1 MGFHPKP
8 PSNPIVFNSFVFLI
22 DFPLSCIRDRGCAIM
37 ELRILMAKMDPNFP
51 ADNPSFSDD
60 RLAGLVRSFLEKL
73 PELER
78 VPCSTYR
85 MQFNYRFRFADA
97 TAVIPYLN
105 DLGVGHLYASPYLQA
120 HPKSLH
126 GYDISNHNL
135 LNAEIGSEEEHA
147 AMIEALRKHGM
158 GHILDIVPNHM
169 GISGN
174 RNQWWRDVLENGRNS
189 PYAHYFDIDWQPIKE
204 ELNGKVLLPV
214 LGDQYGRV
222 LENQELNLAFSEG
235 AFHVEYYESRFPI
248 SPRTYPEIL
257 RHRLDALD
265 AEMADDPERLQEYH
279 GITLALLHLPEEIE
293 SDPKRIA
300 EERRQIEWI
309 KKRLAKLYH
318 SSEKIRTFID
328 ENVVLYNGIK
338 GNPRSFDLLDALL
351 NRQAYRLSY
360 WRVAADEINYR
371 RFFDINGLA
380 SISMEREEVFEETH
394 RLIFRFIREGKL
406 DGLRIDHPDGLYD
419 PLGYFRNLQK
429 HCFILKG
436 MRELP
441 EGTPEEE
448 RKAIGKRWAEEADRF
463 LAERRRS
470 GVGLPIYIIVEK
482 ILSKGE
488 RLPERWPVHGTV
500 GYEYGVAL
508 NALFV
513 ERENAKRFDEI
524 YSGFV
529 GARSRF
535 SDVVYERKKFIM
547 NTSLASEIN
556 VLSHKLNL
564 LSEKDR
570 RSRDFTLYSLRD
582 AIREIIACFP
592 IYRTYISQE
601 ERLADHDRK
610 YIEMAVAKAKQRSP
624 ATDISIFDYLKRIL
638 LLEYP
643 EYFTEADRTEQLSF
657 VGKFQQ
663 CTGPIMAKGLEDTA
677 FYIYNRLV
685 SLNEVGGDPQTF
697 GLSPSDFHKQNQERL
712 ERWPYSLTATS
723 THDTKRSEDVRA
735 RINVLSEVPDEWQ
748 QAVTRWAELN
758 RPKKVEL
765 EGEPAPDSNEEY
777 LLYQTLLGA
786 WPPVDPSPEAF
797 LDFKKRIQA
806 YMSKASKEA
815 KVNTSWINANEA
827 YDRALLSFIDEIL
840 EPSSENSFLAAF
852 RPFQKKIAHY
862 GIYNALSQVL
872 LKIASPGVPDIYQ
885 GNELFDF
892 SLVDPDNRRP
902 VDYQRRREGLDL
914 LKKRHAAEGP
924 VPLPLLHDL
933 IREKENGLIKLF
945 VTWRA
950 LSCRRELP
958 ALFLKGSYLPLEA
971 LGEKKG
977 HVCAFSRKLDRDEI
991 IVAAPRLLVS
1001 LMGDSEA
1008 PVGKIWEGS
1017 SLALEGEGVGS
1028 PYEHLFT
1035 GEVIRTRM
1043 EEGKVVLALPEVF
1056 SSFPVGLLRRR

>member
-1 MGFHPKP
+1 
-8 PSNPIVFNSFVFLI
+8 
-22 DFPLSCIRDRGCAIM
+22 
-37 ELRILMAKMDPNFP
+37 MAKMDPNLP

-60 RLAGLVRSFLEKL
+60 RIEASVRSLLEKL

-85 MQFNYRFRFADA
+85 IQFNYRFRFTDA
-97 TAVIPYLN
+97 IAVIPYLRE
-105 DLGVGHLYASPYLQA
+105 LEVGHLYASPYLQA
-120 HPKSLH
+120 RPKSLH

-147 AMIEALRKHGM
+147 AMVNALRRHGM

-169 GISGN
+169 GVSGN

-189 PYAHYFDIDWQPIKE
+189 PYAHYFDIDWHPIKE
-204 ELNGKVLLPV
+204 ELDGKVLLPV

-222 LENQELNLAFSEG
+222 LENQELRLAFSDG
-235 AFHVEYYESRFPI
+235 AFHIEYYESRFPI
-248 SPRTYPEIL
+248 SPRTYPDIL
-257 RHRLDALD
+257 RYRLDALD

-318 SSEKIRTFID
+318 SSEKIRKFID
-328 ENVVLYNGIK
+328 ENIVLYNGSK
-338 GNPRSFDLLDALL
+338 GNSRSFDLLDSVL

-360 WRVAADEINYR
+360 WRVAAEEINYR
-371 RFFDINGLA
+371 RFFDINDLA

-394 RLIFRFIREGKL
+394 RLIFRFVREGKL

-419 PLGYFRNLQK
+419 PLGYFQSLQK
-429 HCFILKG
+429 RCFVLKG
-436 MRELP
+436 MREIP

-448 RKAIGKRWAEEADRF
+448 RKGIEKRWAEAADRF

-470 GVGLPIYIIVEK
+470 GVGLPMYIIVEK

-508 NALFV
+508 NALFID
-513 ERENAKRFDEI
+513 RANAKRFDEI
-524 YSGFV
+524 YSGFT

-592 IYRTYISQE
+592 IYRTYISHE

-643 EYFTEADRTEQLSF
+643 EYFTEADRTEQLNF
-657 VGKFQQ
+657 VRKFQQ
-663 CTGPIMAKGLEDTA
+663 CTGPVMAKGLEDTA

-697 GLSPSDFHKQNQERL
+697 GLSVAEFHQQNRERL

-735 RINVLSEVPDEWQ
+735 RINVLSEIPDEWQ
-748 QAVTRWAELN
+748 EAVTRWAALN
-758 RPKKVEL
+758 RMKKTEL

-786 WPPVDPSPEAF
+786 WPLIEPSPEEF
-797 LDFKKRIQA
+797 EDFKKRIQA

-815 KVNTSWINANEA
+815 KVNTSWINANDA
-827 YDRALLSFIDEIL
+827 YDRALLSFIDGIL
-840 EPSSENSFLAAF
+840 DPSPENRFLAAF
-852 RPFQKKIAHY
+852 KPLQQKIAHY

-885 GNELFDF
+885 GNELFDL

-902 VDYQRRREGLDL
+902 VDYQRRMERLDL

-924 VPLPLLHDL
+924 VPLSLIDDL
-933 IREKENGLIKLF
+933 IREKETGLIKLY

-950 LSCRRELP
+950 LSCRREFP
-958 ALFLKGSYLPLEA
+958 DLFLNGSYLPLEA

-977 HVCAFSRKLDRDEI
+977 HVCAFARKLNQEEVI
-991 IVAAPRLLVS
+991 AAAPRLLVS
-1001 LMGDSEA
+1001 LAGASEA

-1017 SLALEGEGVGS
+1017 CLVLEDREAGS
-1028 PYEHLFT
+1028 AYEHVFT
-1035 GEVIRTRM
+1035 GEVIRSRE
-1043 EEGKVVLALPEVF
+1043 EEGRVVLSLSEIF
-1056 SSFPVGLLRRR
+1056 SCFPVVLLRKQ